1 MKLTI
6 VKGKWV
12 DDDVDLLPTIKL
24 RTGSKLF
31 GQEQKI
37 KVVATSIALCWL
49 KWGIMISF
57 GRIINL

>member
-12 DDDVDLLPTIKL
+12 DDDVDLTPTLKF
-24 RTGSKLF
+24 RTGSKIF

-57 GRIINL
+57 GRITNL